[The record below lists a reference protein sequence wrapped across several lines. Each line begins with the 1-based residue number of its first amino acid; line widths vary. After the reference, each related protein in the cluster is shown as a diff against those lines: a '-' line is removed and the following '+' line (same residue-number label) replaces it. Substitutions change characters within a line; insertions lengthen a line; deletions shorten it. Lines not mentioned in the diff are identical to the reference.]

1 MARGGDFLHRATDEF
16 CRRRARELLEEL
28 GLAEPPVRVEEV
40 ARDCGLQVR
49 YVRRGRGFS
58 GQLLR
63 EQRVIE
69 IERDIHPHRQRFTL
83 AHEIGHYVLNH
94 SPVFCVFDDVGTYDP
109 AKANERQAQVFA
121 SELLMPEPWIRKYWT
136 MLHKDYKA
144 LARAFFVSDE
154 AMFRRLEAAG
164 LLGLDPAL

>member
-1 MARGGDFLHRATDEF
+1 MHQATDEF
-16 CRRRARELLEEL
+16 CRQRARELLEDL
-28 GLAEPPVRVEEV
+28 GLTDPPVRAEDV
-40 ARDCGLQVR
+40 ARDCGLKVS
-49 YVRRGRGFS
+49 YVRKGRGFS

-69 IERDIHPHRQRFTL
+69 VERDAHPHRQRFTV

-94 SPVFCVFDDVGTYDP
+94 SPVFCVFDDVGTNDP
-109 AKANERQAQVFA
+109 VKANERQAQIFA
-121 SELLMPEPWIRKYWT
+121 SELLMPEPWVRKYWT
-136 MLHKDYKA
+136 MLNKDYKA
-144 LARAFFVSDE
+144 LARTFFVSDE